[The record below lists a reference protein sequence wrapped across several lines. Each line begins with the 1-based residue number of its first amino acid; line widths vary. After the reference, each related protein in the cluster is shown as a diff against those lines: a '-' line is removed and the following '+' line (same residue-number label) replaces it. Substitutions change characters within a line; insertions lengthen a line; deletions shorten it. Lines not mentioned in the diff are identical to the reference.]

1 VGRLVGYHA
10 AESPAAIRY
19 TQLQETEKK
28 IEFKPADLA

>member
-1 VGRLVGYHA
+1 MQHA
-10 AESPAAIRY
+10 LQLAMRY